1 MDSCFPEPATNDSF
15 LQREKFWRTVRKT
28 NGAVVKNLPPL
39 NALRAFEVAARLGS
53 FVQAGTE
60 LGVTAAAVSL
70 QVKALEGHLGKRLFQ
85 RQGNRITLTDAG
97 REVYPRL
104 EQALSDIAAL
114 TADLRQAQGRA
125 RLVVSCLPSL
135 ADLWLVPKLRDF
147 PDAARLD
154 LRVEEDPVILSRDG
168 VDLRLTYGA
177 HFYPDHRIEPLGAD
191 QITAF
196 AAPNVFAGF
205 PALPPQAFIHT
216 DWGPAYA
223 TQPSWHL
230 WATHHGFAP
239 PDPGQGMR
247 VGTSGLALAAARA
260 GLGVALAPKRLALND
275 LSAGRLIEMPGEGLP
290 MARGYVA
297 VYPQALARRPALQA
311 LLAHL
316 KAE

>member
-1 MDSCFPEPATNDSF
+1 M
-15 LQREKFWRTVRKT
+15 
-28 NGAVVKNLPPL
+28 KNLPPL

-53 FVQAGTE
+53 FVQAGAE

-70 QVKALEGHLGKRLFQ
+70 QVKALEAHLGKRLFQ

-114 TADLRQAQGRA
+114 TADLRQGQGRA

-135 ADLWLVPKLRDF
+135 ADLWLVPKLRGFAGAD
-147 PDAARLD
+147 RLD

-177 HFYPDHRIEPLGAD
+177 HFYPDHRVEPLGPD
-191 QITAF
+191 QIVAL
-196 AAPNVFAGF
+196 AAPDAF
-205 PALPPQAFIHT
+205 PDFPNLPPQAFIHT

-230 WATHHGFAP
+230 WASHHGFAP
-239 PDPGQGMR
+239 PDPTQGLR
-247 VGTSGLALAAARA
+247 VGMSGLALAAASR
-260 GLGVALAPKRLALND
+260 LGVALAPRRLAAAD
-275 LSAGRLIEMPGEGLP
+275 VQAGRLTELPGEGLP

-297 VYPQALARRPALQA
+297 IYPNALARRPALQA
-311 LLAHL
+311 LVAHL
-316 KAE
+316 KAD